1 MWSSGETI
9 ICVFAPFIIIAV
21 DSSSS
26 SSSCSLVYRTVSFVL
41 SFVRCVLCL
50 FLKKVFEASFDTLN
64 I

>member
-1 MWSSGETI
+1 M
-9 ICVFAPFIIIAV
+9 CVFAPFIIIAV